1 MHRVKRYWRSA
12 LYFDNFS
19 GMTTPFPT
27 SRLRRLRASESSRS
41 LVRETR
47 LHRGDFIYPLFVV
60 PGSKVRKEVSSMP
73 GVFNL
78 SVDEA
83 AEEARKVLDAG
94 IPAVIL
100 FGVPLEKDA
109 HGSGAYDPNG
119 MIQQA
124 AQALKKAMPDLLVIA
139 DTCLCEYT
147 DHGHCGVLEGGTVAN
162 DPTLEILGKT
172 AVSQARAGADWIA
185 PSGMMDG
192 MVSTIRSALDGAG
205 FPNTPILSYAAKY
218 ASGFYGPFRDAAQS
232 TPAFGDRRTH
242 QMDPANRLEAMRE
255 IEIDLAEG
263 ADAVMVKPALPYL
276 DIIRDARNR
285 FDVPLAAYQVSGEY
299 AMIKAAGRNGWIDE
313 RRVAAEALVSIKRA
327 GTDMILTYY
336 AMEACG
342 WEEVG

>member
-1 MHRVKRYWRSA
+1 MKNNA
-12 LYFDNFS
+12 
-19 GMTTPFPT
+19 PFQ
-27 SRLRRLRASESSRS
+27 RLRRLRTTPESRN

-60 PGSKVRKEVSSMP
+60 PGSGVRKEVGSMP
-73 GVFNL
+73 GVYNL
-78 SVDEA
+78 SVEEA
-83 AEEARKVLDAG
+83 AEEARQVDDLG

-100 FGVPLEKDA
+100 FGIPEEKDER
-109 HGSGAYDPNG
+109 GSGAYAEDGIFQRAARAIKQAVPN
-119 MIQQA
+119 
-124 AQALKKAMPDLLVIA
+124 LLVIA

-147 DHGHCGVLEGGTVAN
+147 EHGHCGMIEEGYVAN
-162 DPTLEILGKT
+162 DPTLEILAKT

-192 MVSTIRSALDGAG
+192 MVRSIRTALDEAG
-205 FPNTPILSYAAKY
+205 FINTPILSYAAKY

-232 TPAFGDRRTH
+232 APAFGDRRTH
-242 QMDPANRLEAMRE
+242 QMDPANRREALRE
-255 IEIDLAEG
+255 IETDLTEG

-276 DIIRDARNR
+276 DILREARDR

-313 RRVAAEALVSIKRA
+313 RRVAVEALTSIKRA
-327 GTDMILTYY
+327 GADMILTYF
-336 AMEACG
+336 AREACG

>member
-1 MHRVKRYWRSA
+1 MKSTIS
-12 LYFDNFS
+12 FQ
-19 GMTTPFPT
+19 
-27 SRLRRLRASESSRS
+27 RLRRLRTTPQSRS

-60 PGSKVRKEVSSMP
+60 PGSGVRKEVSSMP

-83 AEEARKVLDAG
+83 VEEARRVFDLG
-94 IPAVIL
+94 IPSVIL
-100 FGVPLEKDA
+100 FGIPEEKDEC
-109 HGSGAYDPNG
+109 GSGAFAG
-119 MIQQA
+119 TGIVQRA
-124 AQALKKAMPDLLVIA
+124 AGAIKKAVPDLLVIA

-147 DHGHCGVLEGGTVAN
+147 EHGHCGMLEDGYVAN
-162 DPTLEILGKT
+162 DPTLEILGQT

-192 MVSTIRSALDGAG
+192 MVRTIRTALDGAG
-205 FPNTPILSYAAKY
+205 FINTPILSYAAKY

-242 QMDPANRLEAMRE
+242 QMDPANAREAMRE
-255 IEIDLAEG
+255 IEIDIEEG

-276 DIIRDARNR
+276 DIIRQAHDR

-313 RRVAAEALVSIKRA
+313 RRVALESLTSIKRA
-327 GTDMILTYY
+327 GADMILTYF
-336 AMEACG
+336 AVEACG
-342 WEEVG
+342 WEEMG

>member
-1 MHRVKRYWRSA
+1 MKPI
-12 LYFDNFS
+12 
-19 GMTTPFPT
+19 TPFQ
-27 SRLRRLRASESSRS
+27 RLRRLRTTPQSRS

-60 PGSKVRKEVSSMP
+60 PGSGVRKEVSSMP
-73 GVFNL
+73 GVYNL

-83 AEEARKVLDAG
+83 VEESRKVFDLG

-100 FGVPLEKDA
+100 FGIPEEKDEC
-109 HGSGAYDPNG
+109 GSGAFAETG
-119 MIQQA
+119 VVQRASAAIKQA
-124 AQALKKAMPDLLVIA
+124 VPGLLVIA

-147 DHGHCGVLEGGTVAN
+147 EHGHCGMLEKGYVTN
-162 DPTLEILGKT
+162 DPTLEILGQT

-192 MVSTIRSALDGAG
+192 MVRTIRAALDGAG
-205 FPNTPILSYAAKY
+205 FINTPILSYAAKY

-242 QMDPANRLEAMRE
+242 QMDPANSREAMRE
-255 IEIDLAEG
+255 IEIDIEEG

-276 DIIRDARNR
+276 DIIRQARDR

-299 AMIKAAGRNGWIDE
+299 AMIKATGRNGWIDE
-313 RRVAAEALVSIKRA
+313 RRVALESLTSIKRA
-327 GTDMILTYY
+327 GADMILTYF
-336 AMEACG
+336 AVEACG

>member
-1 MHRVKRYWRSA
+1 MKPI
-12 LYFDNFS
+12 
-19 GMTTPFPT
+19 TPFQ
-27 SRLRRLRASESSRS
+27 RLRRLRITPQSRS

-60 PGSKVRKEVSSMP
+60 PGNRIRKEVSSMP
-73 GVFNL
+73 GVYNL

-83 AEEARKVLDAG
+83 VVEAQKVFDLG
-94 IPAVIL
+94 IPAIIL
-100 FGVPLEKDA
+100 FGIPEEKDEC
-109 HGSGAYDPNG
+109 GSSAFAETG
-119 MIQQA
+119 IVQRA
-124 AQALKKAMPDLLVIA
+124 AAAIKKAAPGLLVIA

-147 DHGHCGVLEGGTVAN
+147 EHGHCGMLEEGYVAN
-162 DPTLEILGKT
+162 DPTLEILGQT

-192 MVSTIRSALDGAG
+192 MVRTIRTALDGAG
-205 FPNTPILSYAAKY
+205 FINTPILSYAAKY

-242 QMDPANRLEAMRE
+242 QMDPANSREAMRE
-255 IEIDLAEG
+255 IEIDLEEG

-276 DIIRDARNR
+276 DIIRQARDR

-313 RRVAAEALVSIKRA
+313 RRVALESLTSIKRA
-327 GTDMILTYY
+327 GADMILTYF